1 MKYLLFRLYG
11 PMSSWGDIAV
21 GETRPSFAHPTKSAV
36 LGLVAAA
43 LGIRRDEEVKH
54 QHFAESLGFA
64 VCVENLGVPLA
75 DYHTAQ
81 VPSGKERYCTRRQE
95 LSGEKSELNTILSTR
110 DYRSDGLY
118 TIMLWYRKQG
128 EWSIEQIKTKL
139 EQPEFVLYL
148 GRKSCPVALPF
159 EAQVVDAISLVEA
172 LAKGKFMS
180 VHSFWFKPVGQ
191 KMLYWDDD
199 TVAGVT
205 QQHIF
210 ERRDLPLSRG
220 RWQFDTRKERHAA
233 LICPEGKCL

>member
-36 LGLVAAA
+36 LGLIAGAM
-43 LGIRRDEEVKH
+43 GICRDEEEKH
-54 QHFAESLGFA
+54 RLLAEEIGFA
-64 VCVENLGVPLA
+64 VQVEFMGHPLS

-110 DYRSDGLY
+110 DYRTDGLY
-118 TIMLWYRKQG
+118 IIVLWQRKNG
-128 EWSIEQIKTKL
+128 ELSIEKIKEKL
-139 EQPEFVLYL
+139 GQPEFVPYL

-159 EAQVVDAISLVEA
+159 EAQVIDAVSLVEA
-172 LAKGKFMS
+172 LAKGKFLDIQS
-180 VHSFWFKPVGQ
+180 LGFKSAGQ
-191 KMLYWDDD
+191 KMLYWDDNA
-199 TVAGVT
+199 VAGVE
-205 QQHIF
+205 QQYIF

-220 RWQFDTRKERHAA
+220 RWQFDTRKEGYAA
-233 LICPEGKCL
+233 LK